1 MKKALSLLLF
11 FPACSLFG
19 QSGSKA
25 IRQATWQQKVNHTIW
40 VKLDDTAHMLKAM
53 QRVEYVNN
61 SPDALNEIWFHVY
74 ANAYRNNKSALAK
87 QQINGFQPGVF
98 YAKKDERGGY
108 EKLIFRKDGINLPV
122 ESHPDHED
130 IVRLVLPQPLAPG
143 ASLSLD
149 IDFDV
154 RIPAQFSRFG
164 HDSSGYQITQ
174 WFPKPAVYDVNGWN
188 IFPYLDQGEFY
199 YEYGNYEVSIIAPSR
214 YVVAA
219 TGVLQD
225 SAMRK
230 RMEALADGEEWKP
243 EGTHFTWRFKQ
254 DKVHDFAWFCDRH
267 FKARRETLQLLSGRK
282 VEGWALARK
291 RPSKESLDYIRQA
304 LVHYSKRN
312 GDYPYEHCTVVETAL
327 KSGGG
332 MEYPMITNVQSL
344 GRDVII
350 HEVGHNWFQ
359 GMIGSQ
365 ERDYPWMDEG
375 VNSYFEKQ
383 TIKYFSPRKPS
394 GPSRGFNL
402 TEGGEPYLL
411 SLYNTGLYLPPGL
424 HSEKYGTLRYGT
436 AVYGHTPELISYLE
450 SYLGRRVFD
459 SCTQAYFNTWSYR
472 HPLPGDMRDVFENIS
487 GKDLGWFF
495 KDLIETNRPVDYGL
509 VRVSRKSPEGQTK
522 VTLRN
527 RSGVNGPLQL
537 ALMDGDKA
545 ISTLWTDGF
554 SGKKEFTLE
563 GRGSGVRLDPYGIA
577 PEMRR
582 SNDYSRS
589 KGILRTMNPMQIK
602 FVASAFDP
610 LKSRMYIAPVL
621 TAFNRYDGYMPGL
634 MIYNSL
640 FPVKRNAFLFM
651 PMYGVRS
658 KQLTGYAQLR
668 KRMPVHNSILQFV
681 ETGVRGAR
689 FSYRPDSVERSMYE
703 RINPYIE
710 FGLRTRKQSATAV
723 RTLSLEAIQINTSV
737 PVYGASPGAGRYAQL
752 AYRFQNLSL
761 LRPLF
766 GFISL
771 EHGGSTAP
779 GATNNFTRARA
790 LYHRSYPYKKKNKVF
805 AYTVYGSALLQ
816 ADNLNALG
824 RPYRIHT
831 GGQPGSFDYT
841 FSQTMTG
848 RSEGLRSGFN
858 NVLTNVGGM
867 RTTAEPTLSSHWAA
881 GLNLE
886 SSLPGPVPV
895 SVYMDGSVVS
905 PERGAALQ
913 YFYVGG
919 LNFTSRIFGSEST
932 EIAIPLILSKNLRDF
947 YDRMGMKSYGYR
959 ITFKFNLNF
968 FAPAQLSRQLL
979 NL

>member
-282 VEGWALARK
+282 VEGWVLARK

-472 HPLPGDMRDVFENIS
+472 HPLPGDMRDVFEKIS

-522 VTLRN
+522 VTVRN

-602 FVASAFDP
+602 FVASDFDP

-905 PERGAALQ
+905 AERGAALQ

>member
-108 EKLIFRKDGINLPV
+108 DKLIFRKDGINLPV

-282 VEGWALARK
+282 VEGWVLARK

-472 HPLPGDMRDVFENIS
+472 HPLPGDMRDVFEKIS

-522 VTLRN
+522 VTVRN

-602 FVASAFDP
+602 FVASDFDP

-905 PERGAALQ
+905 AERGAALQ

>member
-282 VEGWALARK
+282 VEGWVLARK

-472 HPLPGDMRDVFENIS
+472 HPLPGDMRDVFEKIS

-522 VTLRN
+522 VTVRN

-905 PERGAALQ
+905 AERGAALQ

>member
-282 VEGWALARK
+282 VEGWVLARK

-472 HPLPGDMRDVFENIS
+472 HPLPGDMRDVFEKIS

-522 VTLRN
+522 VTVRN

-602 FVASAFDP
+602 FVASDFDP

>member
-1 MKKALSLLLF
+1 
-11 FPACSLFG
+11 
-19 QSGSKA
+19 
-25 IRQATWQQKVNHTIW
+25 
-40 VKLDDTAHMLKAM
+40 
-53 QRVEYVNN
+53 
-61 SPDALNEIWFHVY
+61 
-74 ANAYRNNKSALAK
+74 
-87 QQINGFQPGVF
+87 
-98 YAKKDERGGY
+98 
-108 EKLIFRKDGINLPV
+108 
-122 ESHPDHED
+122 
-130 IVRLVLPQPLAPG
+130 
-143 ASLSLD
+143 
-149 IDFDV
+149 
-154 RIPAQFSRFG
+154 
-164 HDSSGYQITQ
+164 
-174 WFPKPAVYDVNGWN
+174 
-188 IFPYLDQGEFY
+188 
-199 YEYGNYEVSIIAPSR
+199 
-214 YVVAA
+214 
-219 TGVLQD
+219 
-225 SAMRK
+225 
-230 RMEALADGEEWKP
+230 
-243 EGTHFTWRFKQ
+243 
-254 DKVHDFAWFCDRH
+254 
-267 FKARRETLQLLSGRK
+267 
-282 VEGWALARK
+282 
-291 RPSKESLDYIRQA
+291 
-304 LVHYSKRN
+304 
-312 GDYPYEHCTVVETAL
+312 
-327 KSGGG
+327 
-332 MEYPMITNVQSL
+332 
-344 GRDVII
+344 
-350 HEVGHNWFQ
+350 
-359 GMIGSQ
+359 
-365 ERDYPWMDEG
+365 
-375 VNSYFEKQ
+375 
-383 TIKYFSPRKPS
+383 
-394 GPSRGFNL
+394 
-402 TEGGEPYLL
+402 
-411 SLYNTGLYLPPGL
+411 
-424 HSEKYGTLRYGT
+424 
-436 AVYGHTPELISYLE
+436 
-450 SYLGRRVFD
+450 
-459 SCTQAYFNTWSYR
+459 
-472 HPLPGDMRDVFENIS
+472 
-487 GKDLGWFF
+487 
-495 KDLIETNRPVDYGL
+495 
-509 VRVSRKSPEGQTK
+509 
-522 VTLRN
+522 
-527 RSGVNGPLQL
+527 
-537 ALMDGDKA
+537 
-545 ISTLWTDGF
+545 LWTDGF

-602 FVASAFDP
+602 FVASDFDP

-634 MIYNSL
+634 MIYKSL
-640 FPVKRNAFLFM
+640 FPVNRNAFLFM

>member
-25 IRQATWQQKVNHTIW
+25 IRQAAWQQQVNHTIW

-130 IVRLVLPQPLAPG
+130 IVRLILPQPLAPG
-143 ASLSLD
+143 ASLALD

-199 YEYGNYEVSIIAPSR
+199 YEYGNYEVSITAPSR

-267 FKARRETLQLLSGRK
+267 FQARRETIQLLSGRK

-291 RPSKESLDYIRQA
+291 RPSKESLEYLRQA

-312 GDYPYEHCTVVETAL
+312 GDYPYAHCTVVETAL

-450 SYLGRRVFD
+450 SYLGRKMFD
-459 SCTQAYFNTWSYR
+459 SCTQAYFNAWSFR
-472 HPLPGDMRDVFENIS
+472 HPLPGDMRDVFEKVS
-487 GKDLGWFF
+487 GKDLSWFF
-495 KDLIETNRPVDYGL
+495 KDLIETNRPVDYGI

-522 VTLRN
+522 VSVRN

-545 ISTLWTDGF
+545 ISTLWSDGF
-554 SGKKEFTLE
+554 SGKKDFILE
-563 GRGSGVRLDPYGIA
+563 GRGSGVRIDPYGTA

-582 SNDYSRS
+582 NNDFSRTA
-589 KGILRTMNPMQIK
+589 GMLRTMNPFQIK
-602 FVASAFDP
+602 FIGSGFDP
-610 LKSRMYIAPVL
+610 LKTRMYIAPVL

-640 FPVKRNAFLFM
+640 FPLKRNSFLLM

-658 KQLTGYAQLR
+658 RELTGYAQLR

-681 ETGVRGAR
+681 EAGVRGAR
-689 FSYRPDSVERSMYE
+689 FSYGIDSASRNMYE
-703 RINPYIE
+703 RVNPYVD
-710 FGLRTRKQSATAV
+710 FGLRTARQAPTSI
-723 RTLSLEAIQINTSV
+723 RTISLEAVQILTFL
-737 PVYGASPGAGRYAQL
+737 PIYPGIGDGRYAQI
-752 AYRFQNLSL
+752 AYRFQNLNL

-766 GFISL
+766 GFVSL
-771 EHGGSTAP
+771 EHGGNVVRNSE
-779 GATNNFTRARA
+779 NYFTRARA
-790 LYHRSYPYKKKNKVF
+790 LYHRSFPYAKKNKAF
-805 AYTVYGSALLQ
+805 AFSLYGSALLQ
-816 ADNLNALG
+816 ADNFHMLPQNHH
-824 RPYRIHT
+824 IHI
-831 GGQPGSFDYT
+831 GSQPGNFDYW
-841 FSQTMTG
+841 FGQTLTG
-848 RSEGLRSGFN
+848 RGQALRAGLN
-858 NVLTNVGGM
+858 TVLSNVGGM
-867 RTTAEPTLSSHWAA
+867 RTTAMPALSSHWAA

-886 SSLPGPVPV
+886 STLPGPVPL
-895 SVYMDGSVVS
+895 SVYMDGAVVS

-913 YFYVGG
+913 YYYVGG
-919 LNFTSRIFGSEST
+919 INFSSRVFGSESV
-932 EIAIPLILSKNLRDF
+932 EIALPLILSKNLRDF
-947 YDRMGMKSYGYR
+947 YDRTGMNSYGYR
-959 ITFKFNLNF
+959 ITYKFNLNF
-968 FAPAQLSRQLL
+968 FAPAQFSRQILTL
-979 NL
+979 

>member
-1 MKKALSLLLF
+1 MKNALCFLLLLPF
-11 FPACSLFG
+11 AGLFA

-25 IRQATWQQKVNHTIW
+25 IRQANWQQQVNHTIS
-40 VKLDDTAHMLKAM
+40 VRLDDTAHMLYASE
-53 QRVEYVNN
+53 QVEYVNN

-74 ANAYRNNKSALAK
+74 ANAYRDNQSALAK
-87 QQINGFQPGVF
+87 QQINGFQPGIF
-98 YAKKDERGGY
+98 YAKKDARGGY
-108 EKLIFRKDGINLPV
+108 EKLIFRLDGVNLAW
-122 ESHPDHED
+122 EAHPEHAD
-130 IVRLVLPQPLAPG
+130 IVKLVLPKALPAG
-143 ASLSLD
+143 SSLKLD
-149 IDFDV
+149 IDFNV
-154 RIPAQFSRFG
+154 RIPEQFSRFG

-199 YEYGNYEVSIIAPSR
+199 YEYGRYDVRITTPSS

-225 SAMRK
+225 SGMRK
-230 RMEALADGEEWKP
+230 RMETLAEGEDWKA
-243 EGTHFTWRFKQ
+243 EGTHFTWHFVQ

-282 VEGWALARK
+282 VEGWVLARK

-344 GRDVII
+344 NRDVII

-383 TIKYFSPRKPS
+383 TIKYFSPRKTPNS
-394 GPSRGFNL
+394 GRGFNL
-402 TEGGEPYLL
+402 TEGSEPYLL

-424 HSEKYGTLRYGT
+424 HSEKYGSLRYGT
-436 AVYGHTPELISYLE
+436 SVYGHTPELISYLE
-450 SYLGRRVFD
+450 SYLGRRIFD
-459 SCTQAYFNTWSYR
+459 SCTQAYFNTWSFR
-472 HPLPGDMRDVFENIS
+472 HPLPGDMRDVFEKIS

-522 VTLRN
+522 VTVRN

-545 ISTLWTDGF
+545 ICTLWTDGF

-563 GRGSGVRLDPYGIA
+563 GRGSGVRLDPYGTA

-589 KGILRTMNPMQIK
+589 KGILRTMNPLQIK
-602 FVASAFDP
+602 FVASDFDP

-710 FGLRTRKQSATAV
+710 FGLRTRKQPAIAV
-723 RTLSLEAIQINTSV
+723 RTLSLEAIHINTWL
-737 PVYGASPGAGRYAQL
+737 PAYGGSPGAGRYAQM

-761 LRPLF
+761 MRPLF

-779 GATNNFTRARA
+779 GAGNDFTRARA

-816 ADNLNALG
+816 ADNLHALG
-824 RPYRIHT
+824 NPYRIHI
-831 GGQPGSFDYT
+831 GGQSGRFDYT
-841 FSQTMTG
+841 FAQTMTG
-848 RSEGLRSGFN
+848 RSEGLRAGFN
-858 NVLTNVGGM
+858 TVLSNVGGM
-867 RTTAEPTLSSHWAA
+867 RTTAEPTLSTHWAA
-881 GLNLE
+881 GMNLE
-886 SSLPGPVPV
+886 TSIPGPVPV

-932 EIAIPLILSKNLRDF
+932 EIAIPLIMSKNLRDF
-947 YDRMGMKSYGYR
+947 YDRMGMTSYGYR

>member
-282 VEGWALARK
+282 VEGWVLARK

-424 HSEKYGTLRYGT
+424 HSEKYSTLRYGT

-472 HPLPGDMRDVFENIS
+472 HPLPGDMRDVFEKIS

-522 VTLRN
+522 VTVRN